1 MPITFIRSF
10 WEGDTMKGRIVI
22 CLFVL
27 LFMASYAM
35 LMVSHYGALL
45 FLGSGLAFGY
55 YMLFIRDPSCFRHQV
70 DTNFTHRVIIY
81 IFVSLC
87 LLVTAYYIYWL

>member
-1 MPITFIRSF
+1 
-10 WEGDTMKGRIVI
+10 MKGRKDTIVI

-87 LLVTAYYIYWL
+87 LLATAYYIYWL

>member
-1 MPITFIRSF
+1 
-10 WEGDTMKGRIVI
+10 
-22 CLFVL
+22 
-27 LFMASYAM
+27 MASYAM

-70 DTNFTHRVIIY
+70 DTNFTHRVIICVFFQPLPIGNDLLY
-81 IFVSLC
+81 
-87 LLVTAYYIYWL
+87 LLVIRNFYKSDEKRLKKNANASCK